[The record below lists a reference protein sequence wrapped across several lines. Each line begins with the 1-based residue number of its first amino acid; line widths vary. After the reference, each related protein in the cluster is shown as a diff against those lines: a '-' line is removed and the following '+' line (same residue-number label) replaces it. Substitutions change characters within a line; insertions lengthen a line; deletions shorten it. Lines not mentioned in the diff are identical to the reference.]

1 MQWSAGLESGPMLR
15 NSFWAAAHTR
25 VAGSVRSAVT
35 LRPWGLALVLVAAS
49 AQAQQEPLASMSACS
64 SARAV
69 HDTGCPNYTGFQ
81 PERIEGSDEAA
92 VAAERPER
100 SRTGLYLPEG
110 PARGLSVGRKLPSGV
125 ASWYGPGFHGRL
137 TANGER
143 FNQNELTAAH
153 KTLPFGTRVL
163 VENPRTGKQVVVR
176 INDRGPYAKGRVIDL
191 SKAAA
196 QALGMIQRGHDQVV
210 LREVVP
216 ASKS

>member
-1 MQWSAGLESGPMLR
+1 MSR
-15 NSFWAAAHTR
+15 NTFWAVAFAR
-25 VAGSVRSAVT
+25 VAGCAPGADR
-35 LRPWGLALVLVAAS
+35 LRPWGLALLLAAAS
-49 AQAQQEPLASMSACS
+49 AQAQHVPQDGEPLCS

-69 HDTGCPNYTGFQ
+69 HDSSCPNHTGFK
-81 PERIEGSDEAA
+81 PERLEAKA
-92 VAAERPER
+92 SMPAASARPER
-100 SRTGLYLPEG
+100 SSVGLHLPDG
-110 PARGLSVGRKLPSGV
+110 PAQGLRLGRNLQGGV

-176 INDRGPYAKGRVIDL
+176 INDRGPFVKGRVIDL

-196 QALGMIQRGHDQVV
+196 QVLGMVQRGHDQVV
-210 LREVVP
+210 LREVLP
-216 ASKS
+216 AKNS